1 MVKYKEDNGGEG
13 VFCVFHIA
21 LCDDDAKQ
29 MQLTHKLLDN
39 YLSLRGAAAKIW
51 EFASGQAL
59 LNAMYDETFDLYLL
73 DIVMPEM
80 DGIDLGMELRKT
92 DENGIIIYLTTSPD
106 FALEGYS
113 VKAASYLLKPV
124 QEEKLFS
131 SLDDALKAITDHRKQ
146 SIMVKT
152 ADGMSRLLLDDIL
165 YVEQTER
172 APHYHLRDGSCMA
185 GVTIQ
190 TSFQDTIRPLLADKR
205 FYLCGASFVLNLHCI
220 KSINKADVLFVGGQ
234 QTTVPRRSAA
244 ELNTAWIH
252 YWLEGGHQL

>member
-1 MVKYKEDNGGEG
+1 M
-13 VFCVFHIA
+13 FHIA
-21 LCDDDAKQ
+21 LCDDDARQ
-29 MQLTHKLLDN
+29 IQLTHKLLDN
-39 YLSLRGAAAKIW
+39 YLSLRGVAAKIW
-51 EFASGQAL
+51 KFSNGQAL

-92 DENGIIIYLTTSPD
+92 DENGVIIYLTTSPD

-131 SLDDALKAITDHRKQ
+131 SLDDALEAITDRRKQ

-172 APHYHLRDGSCMA
+172 APRYYMKDGSCVV

-190 TSFQDTIRPLLADKR
+190 TSFQDIMQPLLADKR
-205 FYLCGASFVLNLHCI
+205 FYLCGASFVLNLYCI

-234 QTTVPRRSAA
+234 QTTVPRRAAA

>member
-1 MVKYKEDNGGEG
+1 M
-13 VFCVFHIA
+13 FHIA
-21 LCDDDAKQ
+21 LCDDDARQ
-29 MQLTHKLLDN
+29 MQLTHKLLNN
-39 YLSLRGAAAKIW
+39 YLSLRGVTAKIW
-51 EFASGQAL
+51 EFASAQAL
-59 LNAMYDETFDLYLL
+59 LNAVYDETFDLYLL

-80 DGIDLGMELRKT
+80 DGIDLGMELRKS
-92 DENGIIIYLTTSPD
+92 DENGVIIYLTTSPD

-131 SLDDALKAITDHRKQ
+131 SLDDALKAITDRRKQ

-172 APHYHLRDGSCMA
+172 APHYHLRDGSCVA

-190 TSFQDTIRPLLADKR
+190 TSFQDIMQPLLADKR

-234 QTTVPRRSAA
+234 QTTVPRRAAA

>member
-1 MVKYKEDNGGEG
+1 M
-13 VFCVFHIA
+13 FHIA
-21 LCDDDAKQ
+21 LCDDDARQ
-29 MQLTHKLLDN
+29 MQLTHKLLNN
-39 YLSLRGAAAKIW
+39 YLSLRGVTAKIW
-51 EFASGQAL
+51 EFASAQAL
-59 LNAMYDETFDLYLL
+59 LNAVYDETFDLYLL

-80 DGIDLGMELRKT
+80 DGIDLGMELRKS
-92 DENGIIIYLTTSPD
+92 DENGVIIYLTTSPD
-106 FALEGYS
+106 FALQGYQT
-113 VKAASYLLKPV
+113 KAASYLLKPV
-124 QEEKLFS
+124 REVELFRA
-131 SLDDALKAITDHRKQ
+131 LDDAFKAITNRREQ

-152 ADGMSRLLLDDIL
+152 ADGMSRLLLDHIL

-172 APHYHLRDGSCMA
+172 APRYYMKDGSCVV

-190 TSFQDTIRPLLADKR
+190 TSFLETMRPLLSDKR

>member
-1 MVKYKEDNGGEG
+1 M
-13 VFCVFHIA
+13 FRIA
-21 LCDDDAKQ
+21 LCDDDVKQ
-29 MQLTHKLLDN
+29 RQLTHKLLDN

-51 EFASGQAL
+51 EFSGGQAL
-59 LNAMYDETFDLYLL
+59 LNAMCDETFDLYLL

-80 DGIDLGMELRKT
+80 DGIDLGTGLRKS
-92 DENGIIIYLTTSPD
+92 DENGVIIYLTTSPD
-106 FALEGYS
+106 FALQGYS

-124 QEEKLFS
+124 REDELFRA
-131 SLDDALKAITDHRKQ
+131 LDDAFKAITNRREQ

-152 ADGMSRLLLDDIL
+152 ADGMSRLLLDHIL

-172 APHYHLRDGSCMA
+172 APHYYMKDGSCVV

-190 TSFQDTIRPLLADKR
+190 TSFQDTIRPLLADKC

-234 QTTVPRRSAA
+234 QTTVPRRAAA

-252 YWLEGGHQL
+252 YWLEGGQHL

>member
-1 MVKYKEDNGGEG
+1 M
-13 VFCVFHIA
+13 FHIA
-21 LCDDDAKQ
+21 LCDDDARQ
-29 MQLTHKLLDN
+29 IQLTHKLLDS
-39 YLSLRGAAAKIW
+39 YFSLRSTAAKIW
-51 EFASGQAL
+51 EFSNGQAL

-80 DGIDLGMELRKT
+80 DGIDLGMELRKS
-92 DENGIIIYLTTSPD
+92 DENGVIIYLTTSPD
-106 FALEGYS
+106 FALQGYS
-113 VKAASYLLKPV
+113 VKAASYLLKPI

-131 SLDDALKAITDHRKQ
+131 VLDDAFKAIKNHREQ

-152 ADGMSRLLLDDIL
+152 ADGMSRLLLDHIL
-165 YVEQTER
+165 YVEQAER
-172 APHYHLRDGSCMA
+172 APRYYMKDGSCVV

-234 QTTVPRRSAA
+234 QTTVPRRAAA
-244 ELNTAWIH
+244 ELNTAWMH

>member
-1 MVKYKEDNGGEG
+1 
-13 VFCVFHIA
+13 VFRIA
-21 LCDDDAKQ
+21 LCDDDVKQ
-29 MQLTHKLLDN
+29 RQLTHKLLN
-39 YLSLRGAAAKIW
+39 SYFSLRSTAAKIW
-51 EFASGQAL
+51 EYSSGQAL
-59 LNAMYDETFDLYLL
+59 LNAMFDEAFDLYLL

-80 DGIDLGMELRKT
+80 DGIDLGAELRKS
-92 DENGIIIYLTTSPD
+92 DESGVIIYLTTSPD
-106 FALEGYS
+106 FALQGYS

-124 QEEKLFS
+124 QEDELFRA
-131 SLDDALKAITDHRKQ
+131 LDDAFKAITNRREQ

-152 ADGMSRLLLDDIL
+152 ADGMSRLLLDHIL

-172 APHYHLRDGSCMA
+172 APRYHLKDGSYVV

-220 KSINKADVLFVGGQ
+220 KSINKAAVLFVGGQ
-234 QTTVPRRSAA
+234 QTTVPRRAAA

>member
-1 MVKYKEDNGGEG
+1 M
-13 VFCVFHIA
+13 FHIA
-21 LCDDDAKQ
+21 LCDDDVKQ
-29 MQLTHKLLDN
+29 RRLTHKLLDN
-39 YLSLRGAAAKIW
+39 YLSLHGTAAKIR
-51 EFASGQAL
+51 EFSSGQAL
-59 LNAMYDETFDLYLL
+59 LNAMCDETFDLYLL

-80 DGIDLGMELRKT
+80 DGINLGAELRKS
-92 DENGIIIYLTTSPD
+92 DENGVIVYLTTSPD
-106 FALEGYS
+106 FALQGYS
-113 VKAASYLLKPV
+113 VKAASYLLKPI

-131 SLDDALKAITDHRKQ
+131 VLDDAFKAITNRREQ

-152 ADGMSRLLLDDIL
+152 ADGMSRLLLDHIL

-172 APHYHLRDGSCMA
+172 VPRYHLKDGSCVV

-190 TSFQDTIRPLLADKR
+190 TSFLETMRPLLSDKR

-220 KSINKADVLFVGGQ
+220 KSINKADVLFAGGQ

-252 YWLEGGHQL
+252 YWLEGGQRL

>member
-1 MVKYKEDNGGEG
+1 M
-13 VFCVFHIA
+13 FHIA
-21 LCDDDAKQ
+21 LCDDDARQ

-39 YLSLRGAAAKIW
+39 YLSLRGVAAKIW
-51 EFASGQAL
+51 EFSNGQAL
-59 LNAMYDETFDLYLL
+59 LNAMYDEPFDLYLL

-80 DGIDLGMELRKT
+80 DGIDLGAELRKS
-92 DENGIIIYLTTSPD
+92 DESGVIIYLTTSPD
-106 FALEGYS
+106 FALQGYS
-113 VKAASYLLKPV
+113 AKATSYLLKPV
-124 QEEKLFS
+124 QEDELFRA
-131 SLDDALKAITDHRKQ
+131 LDDAFKAITNRREQ

-152 ADGMSRLLLDDIL
+152 ADGMSRLLLDHIL

-172 APHYHLRDGSCMA
+172 APHYHLKDGNCIV
-185 GVTIQ
+185 GLTIQ
-190 TSFQDTIRPLLADKR
+190 TSFQDIMQPLLANKR

-234 QTTVPRRSAA
+234 QTTVPRRAAA

>member
-1 MVKYKEDNGGEG
+1 MVKYKKDNYREG

-21 LCDDDAKQ
+21 LCDDDARQ
-29 MQLTHKLLDN
+29 MQLTHKLLNN

-51 EFASGQAL
+51 EFSNGQAL

-80 DGIDLGMELRKT
+80 DGIDLGMELRKS
-92 DENGIIIYLTTSPD
+92 DENGVIIYLTTSPD
-106 FALEGYS
+106 FALQGYQT
-113 VKAASYLLKPV
+113 KAASYLLKPV
-124 QEEKLFS
+124 RENELFRA
-131 SLDDALKAITDHRKQ
+131 LDDALKAISDRRAQ
-146 SIMVKT
+146 SIMIKT
-152 ADGMSRLLLDDIL
+152 TDGMSRLLLDHIL
-165 YVEQTER
+165 YVEQKER
-172 APHYHLRDGSCMA
+172 APHYHLKDGSCVV
-185 GVTIQ
+185 GLTIQ
-190 TSFQDTIRPLLADKR
+190 TSFQDIMQPLLADKR

-234 QTTVPRRSAA
+234 QTTVPRRAAA

>member
-1 MVKYKEDNGGEG
+1 M
-13 VFCVFHIA
+13 FHIA
-21 LCDDDAKQ
+21 LCDDDARQ

-39 YLSLRGAAAKIW
+39 YLALRGVAAKIW
-51 EFASGQAL
+51 EFSNGQAL

-80 DGIDLGMELRKT
+80 DGIDLGMELRKS
-92 DENGIIIYLTTSPD
+92 DENGVIFYLTTSPD
-106 FALEGYS
+106 FALQGYS

-131 SLDDALKAITDHRKQ
+131 VLDDALKAISDRHEQ

-152 ADGMSRLLLDDIL
+152 ADGMSRLLLDHIL
-165 YVEQTER
+165 YVEQKER
-172 APHYHLRDGSCMA
+172 APRYYMKDGSCVV
-185 GVTIQ
+185 GVTIR

>member
-1 MVKYKEDNGGEG
+1 M
-13 VFCVFHIA
+13 FHIA
-21 LCDDDAKQ
+21 LCDDDARQ
-29 MQLTHKLLDN
+29 MQLTHKLLNN
-39 YLSLRGAAAKIW
+39 YLSLRGVTAKIW
-51 EFASGQAL
+51 EFASAQAL
-59 LNAMYDETFDLYLL
+59 LNAVYDETFDLYLL

-92 DENGIIIYLTTSPD
+92 DENGVIIYLTTSPD

-131 SLDDALKAITDHRKQ
+131 SLDDALKAITDRRKQ

-172 APHYHLRDGSCMA
+172 APHYHLRDGSCVA

-190 TSFQDTIRPLLADKR
+190 TSFQDIMQPLLADKR

-220 KSINKADVLFVGGQ
+220 KSINKADVLFAGGQ
-234 QTTVPRRSAA
+234 QTTVPRRAAA
-244 ELNTAWIH
+244 ELNTAWMH
-252 YWLEGGHQL
+252 YWLEGGQQL

>member
-1 MVKYKEDNGGEG
+1 M
-13 VFCVFHIA
+13 FHIA
-21 LCDDDAKQ
+21 LCDDDARQ
-29 MQLTHKLLDN
+29 MQLTHKLLNN
-39 YLSLRGAAAKIW
+39 YLSLRGVTAKIW
-51 EFASGQAL
+51 EFASAQAL
-59 LNAMYDETFDLYLL
+59 LNAVYDETFDLYLL

-92 DENGIIIYLTTSPD
+92 DENGVIIYLTTSPD

-131 SLDDALKAITDHRKQ
+131 SLDDALKAITDRRKQ

-172 APHYHLRDGSCMA
+172 APHYHLRDGSCVA

-190 TSFQDTIRPLLADKR
+190 TSFQDIMQPLLADKR

-220 KSINKADVLFVGGQ
+220 KSINKADVLFAGGQ
-234 QTTVPRRSAA
+234 QTTVPRRAAA

>member
-1 MVKYKEDNGGEG
+1 M
-13 VFCVFHIA
+13 FHIA
-21 LCDDDAKQ
+21 LCDDDARQ
-29 MQLTHKLLDN
+29 IQLTHKLLDN
-39 YLSLRGAAAKIW
+39 YLSLRGVAAKIW
-51 EFASGQAL
+51 EFSNGQAL

-92 DENGIIIYLTTSPD
+92 DENGVIIYLTTSPD
-106 FALEGYS
+106 FALQGYQT
-113 VKAASYLLKPV
+113 KAASYLLKPV
-124 QEEKLFS
+124 RENELFRA
-131 SLDDALKAITDHRKQ
+131 LDDAFKAITNRREQ

-152 ADGMSRLLLDDIL
+152 ADGMSRLLLDHIL

-172 APHYHLRDGSCMA
+172 APHYHLRDGSCVV
-185 GVTIQ
+185 GLTIQ

-220 KSINKADVLFVGGQ
+220 KSINKADLLFVGGQ
-234 QTTVPRRSAA
+234 QTTVPRRAAA

-252 YWLEGGHQL
+252 YWLEGGQQL

>member
-1 MVKYKEDNGGEG
+1 M
-13 VFCVFHIA
+13 FHIA
-21 LCDDDAKQ
+21 LCDDDARQ
-29 MQLTHKLLDN
+29 MQLTYKLLDN
-39 YLSLRGAAAKIW
+39 YLALRGVTAKIW
-51 EFASGQAL
+51 EFSNGQAL

-80 DGIDLGMELRKT
+80 DGIDLGAELRKS
-92 DENGIIIYLTTSPD
+92 DESGVIIYLTTSPD
-106 FALEGYS
+106 FALQGYS

-124 QEEKLFS
+124 QEDELFRA
-131 SLDDALKAITDHRKQ
+131 LDDAFKAITNRREQ

-152 ADGMSRLLLDDIL
+152 ADGVSRLLLDHIL
-165 YVEQTER
+165 YVEQKER
-172 APHYHLRDGSCMA
+172 APHYHLKDGSCVV

-234 QTTVPRRSAA
+234 QTTVPRRAAA

>member
-1 MVKYKEDNGGEG
+1 M
-13 VFCVFHIA
+13 FHIA
-21 LCDDDAKQ
+21 LCDDDARQ

-39 YLSLRGAAAKIW
+39 YLSLRGVAAKIW
-51 EFASGQAL
+51 EFSSGQAL
-59 LNAMYDETFDLYLL
+59 LNAMFDETFDLYLL

-80 DGIDLGMELRKT
+80 DGIDLGAELRKS
-92 DENGIIIYLTTSPD
+92 DESGVIIYLTTSPD
-106 FALEGYS
+106 FALQGYS

-124 QEEKLFS
+124 QEDELFRA
-131 SLDDALKAITDHRKQ
+131 LDDAFKAITNRREQ

-152 ADGMSRLLLDDIL
+152 ADGMSRLLLDHIL
-165 YVEQTER
+165 YVEQAER
-172 APHYHLRDGSCMA
+172 APRYYMKDGSCVV

-220 KSINKADVLFVGGQ
+220 KSINKADVLFAGGQ
-234 QTTVPRRSAA
+234 QTTVPRRAAA

>member
-1 MVKYKEDNGGEG
+1 M
-13 VFCVFHIA
+13 FHIA
-21 LCDDDAKQ
+21 LCDDDARQ

-39 YLSLRGAAAKIW
+39 YLSLRGVAAKIW
-51 EFASGQAL
+51 EFSNGQAL

-80 DGIDLGMELRKT
+80 DGIDLGMELRKS
-92 DENGIIIYLTTSPD
+92 DENGVIIYLTTSPD
-106 FALEGYS
+106 FALQGYQT
-113 VKAASYLLKPV
+113 KAASYLLKPV
-124 QEEKLFS
+124 RENELFRA
-131 SLDDALKAITDHRKQ
+131 LDDAFKAITNRREQ

-152 ADGMSRLLLDDIL
+152 ADGMSRLLLDHIL
-165 YVEQTER
+165 YVEQAER
-172 APHYHLRDGSCMA
+172 APRYHMKDGSCVV

-234 QTTVPRRSAA
+234 QTTVPRRAAA